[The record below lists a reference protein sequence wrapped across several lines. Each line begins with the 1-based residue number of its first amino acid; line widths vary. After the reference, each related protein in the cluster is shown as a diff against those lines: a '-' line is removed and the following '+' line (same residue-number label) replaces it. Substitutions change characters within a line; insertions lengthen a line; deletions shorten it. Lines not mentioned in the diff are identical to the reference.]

1 MRFALAGFKLSFN
14 TSYNVEAPGLTL
26 YNWGGSGKGGS
37 LWHEVSSVL
46 DVHVLFCFQVDRLIL
61 YLGERGVGGRGVGL
75 IHVSGNLLFMYGSLQ
90 V

>member
-1 MRFALAGFKLSFN
+1 M
-14 TSYNVEAPGLTL
+14 
-26 YNWGGSGKGGS
+26 
-37 LWHEVSSVL
+37 SSVL

-61 YLGERGVGGRGVGL
+61 YLGERGVGGQEVGL

>member
-26 YNWGGSGKGGS
+26 YNWGAVGKG
-37 LWHEVSSVL
+37 EAY
-46 DVHVLFCFQVDRLIL
+46 DMKCQVYWMYMYCCVFRLIGL
-61 YLGERGVGGRGVGL
+61 YYTWGNGVLGESGL
-75 IHVSGNLLFMYGSLQ
+75 IHVSGELVIYVWHFT